1 MRILLPR
8 FLTKLTIIPLIIYL
22 SKLIIIVFIK
32 IIMTEYVDILK
43 IK

>member
-1 MRILLPR
+1 MRILLPL

-22 SKLIIIVFIK
+22 SKLIIIIFIK
-32 IIMTEYVDILK
+32 VIITENVGILK